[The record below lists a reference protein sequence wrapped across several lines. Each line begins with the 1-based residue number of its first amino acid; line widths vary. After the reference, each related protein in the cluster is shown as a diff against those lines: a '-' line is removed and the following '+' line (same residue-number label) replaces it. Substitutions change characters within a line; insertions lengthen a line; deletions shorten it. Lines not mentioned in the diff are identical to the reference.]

1 MPERKAQMFK
11 HTVRRSGAV
20 RRATSLLAVV
30 AAVTLVAGLLS
41 ASVGASPASDEADA
55 QKNEALVKSGPMTPL
70 KAKLQGKTDIDFG
83 PNCDL
88 TTGRVKIPS
97 VYAPPCVQPFTGK
110 NGGAT
115 SDGVTGDEIKIVVY
129 NTDPQKDPLVA
140 GQLRAAGAEIN
151 LNSIQATWQGY
162 VDIYNQLFE
171 LYGRKISVEFF
182 VGTGPG
188 SDNAAAKADAIAIAE
203 KKPFAVLG
211 GPQQSTSVFSDELA
225 HRGVMCIGTCATA
238 VPQKLVE
245 ANKPHILTNGPSP
258 EQSATL
264 TAEFVGKQVGRGKA
278 EFAGNDATKAKNRV
292 YGIVHYD
299 TPDGQYKGLFDTLKA
314 GLKKFKITPKADQS
328 FFLDLSRAQE
338 TARTVI
344 TKMKDAGV
352 TTIIYTGDPLMPASI
367 TKEATAQDY
376 YPEWII
382 GPTVLVDTAIFGR
395 TYDQTQWAHAFGV
408 QLTPGRTPESVDPTR
423 ALYEWFHSSPPPNNT
438 YGVINPSVLQFARG
452 VQLAGPKLTP
462 QSLRDGLFRYPPSGG
477 DPINPRQS
485 WGKHGVWPS
494 TDYNGTED
502 AAMLWWDPSANG
514 EDEVGQVANGLY
526 RAADGGK
533 RYTRGKFPPKGQGGL
548 FDTATSVTIFEQ
560 IPPEVGQPSYPS
572 PASGAP
578 TG

>member
-1 MPERKAQMFK
+1 LTSFF
-11 HTVRRSGAV
+11 TV
-20 RRATSLLAVV
+20 VV
-30 AAVTLVAGLLS
+30 SVVIVAGLL
-41 ASVGASPASDEADA
+41 AAAAAASPASDEADA
-55 QKNEALVKSGPMTPL
+55 QKNEALVESGPMTTL
-70 KAKLQGKTDIDFG
+70 KAKLQGKTNIDFG
-83 PNCDL
+83 PNCDT

-129 NTDPQKDPLVA
+129 NTDPAKDPLVA
-140 GQLRAAGAEIN
+140 GAARAAGAETN
-151 LNSIQATWQGY
+151 LSAVQDTWQGY
-162 VDIYNQLFE
+162 VDIYNQQFE
-171 LYGRKISVEFF
+171 RYGRKISVEFF

-188 SDNAAAKADAIAIAE
+188 SDTAAAKADAIAIAE

-225 HRGVMCIGTCATA
+225 HRRVMCIGFCATA

-245 ANKPHILTNGPSP
+245 ANKPYILPFEKSP

-264 TAEFVGKQVGRGKA
+264 AAEFVGKQVGKGKA
-278 EFAGNDATKAKNRV
+278 EFAGDDATKTKNRV

-314 GLKKFKITPKADQS
+314 QLKRYKITPKADQS

-367 TKEATAQDY
+367 TKEATAQNFH
-376 YPEWII
+376 PEWII
-382 GPTVLVDTAIFGR
+382 GPNVLVDIALFGR
-395 TYDQTQWAHAFGV
+395 TFDQTQWAHAFGV
-408 QLTPGRTPESVDPTR
+408 ATAGRTTQDINGTYN
-423 ALYEWFHSSPPPNNT
+423 LYRWFHGSPPPNNT
-438 YGVINPSVLQFARG
+438 YGVINPSVLEFANG
-452 VQLAGPKLTP
+452 VMLAGPKLTP

-477 DPINPRQS
+477 DAINPQLS
-485 WGKHGVWPS
+485 YGKHGVWPS
-494 TDYNGTED
+494 TDYNGLDDTG
-502 AAMLWWDPSANG
+502 MLWWDPGAVG
-514 EDEVGQVANGLY
+514 EDEVGQVGNGLY
-526 RAADGGK
+526 RYADGAK
-533 RYTRGKFPPKGQGGL
+533 RYARGKVPPKGQGGL
-548 FDTATSVTIFEQ
+548 FDTASSVTVFEQ
-560 IPPEVGQPSYPS
+560 LPPDSPRPDYPP
-572 PASGAP
+572 PA

>member
-1 MPERKAQMFK
+1 MAK
-11 HTVRRSGAV
+11 HSVRRSRAV
-20 RRATSLLAVV
+20 RRSTSFLVV
-30 AAVTLVAGLLS
+30 VVSVLVVAGLLAAS
-41 ASVGASPASDEADA
+41 AGASPASDEADA

-97 VYAPPCVQPFTGK
+97 VYAPPCVQPYTGK
-110 NGGAT
+110 NAGAT

-129 NTDPQKDPLVA
+129 NTDPAKDPLVA
-140 GQLRAAGAEIN
+140 GAARAAGAETN
-151 LNSIQATWQGY
+151 LSAIQDTWQGY
-162 VDIYNQLFE
+162 VDIYNRLFE

-188 SDNAAAKADAIAIAE
+188 SDTAAAKADAIAIAE

-225 HRGVMCIGTCATA
+225 HRGVMCVGTCATA

-245 ANKPHILTNGPSP
+245 GNKPYIFTNAPSP

-264 TAEFVGKQVGRGKA
+264 TAEFVGKQVGKGKA

-299 TPDGQYKGLFDTLKA
+299 TPDGQYKGLFDRLKA
-314 GLKKFKITPKADQS
+314 QLKKYKITPKADQS

-367 TKEATAQDY
+367 TKEATAQDFH
-376 YPEWII
+376 PEWII
-382 GPTVLVDTAIFGR
+382 GPNVLVDIALFGR

-408 QLTPGRTPESVDPTR
+408 ALVPGRTTQDINGTYY
-423 ALYEWFHSSPPPNNT
+423 LYQWFHGSPPPNNT
-438 YGVINPSVLQFARG
+438 YGVINPSVLAFANG
-452 VQLAGPKLTP
+452 VMLAGPKLTP
-462 QSLRDGLFRYPPSGG
+462 QSFRDGLFRYPPSGG
-477 DPINPRQS
+477 DAINPQLS
-485 WGKHGVWPS
+485 WGKHGVWPF

-502 AAMLWWDPSANG
+502 VGMLWWDPTAVG
-514 EDEVGQVANGLY
+514 EDEVGQVSNGLY
-526 RAADGGK
+526 RYADGAK
-533 RYTRGKFPPKGQGGL
+533 RYTRGKVPPKGQGGL
-548 FDTATSVTIFEQ
+548 FDTASSVTIFEQ
-560 IPPEVGQPSYPS
+560 LPPTAPRPDYPS
-572 PASGAP
+572 PASGSP

>member
-1 MPERKAQMFK
+1 MAK
-11 HTVRRSGAV
+11 HSVRRSTAL
-20 RRATSLLAVV
+20 RRTTSFLAVV
-30 AAVTLVAGLLS
+30 VSVVLVAGLL
-41 ASVGASPASDEADA
+41 AATAAASPASDEADA

-83 PNCDL
+83 PNCDT

-115 SDGVTGDEIKIVVY
+115 SEGVTDNEIKIVVY
-129 NTDPQKDPLVA
+129 NTDPAKDPLVS
-140 GQLRAAGAEIN
+140 GQIRAAGAELN
-151 LNSIQATWQGY
+151 LGAIQDTWRGY
-162 VDIYNQLFE
+162 IDIYNQFFE

-182 VGTGPG
+182 VGTAAG
-188 SDNAAAKADAIAIAE
+188 SDSAAAKADAIAIAD

-211 GPQQSTSVFSDELA
+211 GPQQSTTVFADELA
-225 HRGVMCIGTCATA
+225 HRGVLCLGTCATA
-238 VPQKLVE
+238 MPQRITD
-245 ANKPHILTNGPSP
+245 ANKPYILTNGPSP
-258 EQSATL
+258 EQGATL
-264 TAEFVGKQVGRGKA
+264 TSEFVGKQAGPGKA
-278 EFAGNDATKAKNRV
+278 EFAGDDATKSKNRV

-299 TPDGQYKGLFDTLKA
+299 TPDGQYKGQFATLKS
-314 GLKKFKITPKADQS
+314 GLKKYKITPKADQS

-352 TTIIYTGDPLMPASI
+352 TTIIYTGDPLMPASF

-376 YPEWII
+376 HPEWII

-408 QLTPGRTPESVDPTR
+408 QLAAGRTTESVDITR
-423 ALYEWFHSSPPPNNT
+423 ALYEWFHGSPPPNNT
-438 YGVINPSVLQFARG
+438 YNVINPSVQTFARG
-452 VQLAGPKLTP
+452 AMLAGPKLTP
-462 QSLRDGLFRYPPSGG
+462 QSFRDGLFRYPPSGG

-485 WGKHGVWPS
+485 WGKHGVWPF
-494 TDYNGTED
+494 TDYYGSED
-502 AAMLWWDPSANG
+502 VAMLWWDSSASG

-560 IPPEVGQPSYPS
+560 IPPEVGLPSYPP
-572 PASGAP
+572 PASGSP
-578 TG
+578 SG